1 MGRRTQRR
9 SLQQSN
15 ARMHQPHMGDTARR
29 RTDDPNEEEERDE
42 ARCQN
47 RYDGFNGSA
56 EGAHRQPR
64 HHPINHKARTTV
76 AGVITVSD
84 GSM

>member
-1 MGRRTQRR
+1 MGRRTQKH

-15 ARMHQPHMGDTARR
+15 AYASAHMGDTARR

-47 RYDGFNGSA
+47 RYDGLNGSA

-64 HHPINHKARTTV
+64 HHPINYKARTTV
-76 AGVITVSD
+76 AGVITVSA

>member
-1 MGRRTQRR
+1 
-9 SLQQSN
+9 
-15 ARMHQPHMGDTARR
+15 MGDTARR

-64 HHPINHKARTTV
+64 HHPINYKARTTV
-76 AGVITVSD
+76 AGGVIVSA
-84 GSM
+84 GSMQPIEGAYNRLKGTWKARLSRL